1 MSIALNLDKLDRMQI
16 KKIEFWLVPL
26 LTVSVFGAFL
36 GPYISVTVLVVGVAL
51 TLVLG
56 MLFQVSGSSLISWH
70 QIPAFWPILFL
81 ITAIGFSIALAPP
94 YPSAK
99 SIEKC
104 GYLLCFLPFTSL
116 FYKNPDL
123 KTKVVRIAA
132 PLALSLGL
140 LASAQ
145 FLGWLEGAPAFFN
158 KHLKPAP
165 HAPGYYIATGLTFH
179 HTPFAATV
187 LWLFQVLLAQRIL
200 NPQAQSKGWITS
212 AVMACGVAI
221 LTTFSRGVWLATLL
235 STVLA
240 LSLINWRKAASGIL
254 VFSVLIGL
262 LFVISPPFQRRLHSY
277 QLSHNPDRL
286 AVWNIAIHMFRDSP
300 WTGQGYHSFGSRLA
314 EFAPDHAKDPGFPK
328 EAHNMYLD
336 FLATTGILGSLAFL
350 NLLFAWTRILIRGY
364 RLRSL
369 NPSDRALIVASIG
382 GFSGFLVAGCF
393 DRHFYMTQ
401 TLTPLLFFLSLATS
415 IVLRSERALQ
425 EAPKRL

>member
-1 MSIALNLDKLDRMQI
+1 M
-16 KKIEFWLVPL
+16 FWLAPL
-26 LTVSVFGAFL
+26 LSVSVFGAFL
-36 GPYISVTVLVVGVAL
+36 GPYISITVLAAGVAL

-56 MLFQVSGSSLISWH
+56 MLYQLSGSSHISWQ
-70 QIPAFWPILFL
+70 QIPSFWAILFL
-81 ITAIGFSIALAPP
+81 IAAIGLSIALAPP
-94 YPSAK
+94 YPWAK

-104 GYLLCFLPFTSL
+104 GYLFCFLPLTSL
-116 FYKNPDL
+116 FYKNPAL
-123 KTKVVRIAA
+123 KAKVIRIAA
-132 PLALSLGL
+132 PLALFLGL

-145 FLGWLEGAPAFFN
+145 FLGWLEGAPIFFN

-165 HAPGYYIATGLTFH
+165 HAPGYFIATGLTFH
-179 HTPFAATV
+179 HTPFAATM

-200 NPQAQSKGWITS
+200 NAQSKNNRWNTLALI
-212 AVMACGVAI
+212 ACGVAI
-221 LTTFSRGVWLATLL
+221 LTTFSRGVWLATVL

-240 LSLINWRKAASGIL
+240 LSLINWKKAASGIL
-254 VFSVLIGL
+254 VFSALIGL
-262 LFVISPPFQRRLHSY
+262 LFVMSPPFQSRLHSY

-286 AVWNIAIHMFRDSP
+286 AVWNIAIRMFRDSP

-314 EFAPDHAKDPGFPK
+314 EFAPDQAKDPGFPK

-336 FLATTGILGSLAFL
+336 FLATTGLLGCLAFL
-350 NLLFAWTRILIRGY
+350 NLLLAWTRILIRGY

-369 NPSDRALIVASIG
+369 NPSDRALVVASIG

-401 TLTPLLFFLSLATS
+401 TLTPLLFFLSIATS

-425 EAPKRL
+425 ETPKRL